1 MIIYVVGIPGVG
13 KSSVLKKAQ
22 EKLKNFKIINFGDLV
37 FEKVKDKVKSRDE
50 IVKKLKRE
58 EYLKIQIE
66 VARELKGA
74 AKNLIID
81 THLTLYTPFGFYPGI
96 HKFVAREIPPD
107 LIIVITADPKEIY
120 LRRIRDKNRQR
131 GILDIEILK
140 LWQDF
145 EIFYATNIMYE
156 YDSYLK
162 IIENREGLLNEA
174 AEELVKT
181 IYDLL

>member
-1 MIIYVVGIPGVG
+1 MIVYVVGIPGVG
-13 KSSVLKKAQ
+13 KTSVLKKAQ
-22 EKLKNFKIINFGDLV
+22 EKLKDFKIINFGDLV
-37 FEKVKDKVKSRDE
+37 FEKVKDRVKSRDE

-66 VARELKGA
+66 VAREIKGI
-74 AKNLIID
+74 AKNIIVD
-81 THLTLYTPFGFYPGI
+81 THLTLYTPFGFYPGV
-96 HKFVAREIPPD
+96 HRYVAREIPPD

-120 LRRIRDKNRQR
+120 LRRIRDKSRQR
-131 GILDIEILK
+131 DILDIEVLK
-140 LWQDF
+140 LWQEL

-162 IIENREGLLNEA
+162 TIENREGLLDKA